1 MITAYS
7 GLPGAGKTL
16 SMVRDVYR
24 LWFSSGLPVY
34 SNINLRFPYPL
45 SKKQFNV
52 HYKFSLFP
60 LKWDKYW
67 QTQKQQW
74 YYPPILEGKD
84 FLDAFRVVDNA
95 IFVID
100 EAGTVFDNRSWRT
113 FEKWLMAKF
122 RESRKSNLHIYY
134 TAQDVMDVDIK
145 LRQLTNY
152 LVICKF
158 EKFQKWDLFLRNW
171 CYHSQVIRS
180 DTPAT
185 RKEYLN
191 YYETIF
197 PRDFKKIYNFYNT
210 LEHVTLSEF
219 QKIDISLKFKENAF
233 LASEGVASPPQ
244 GETSA
249 NPLSL
254 DL

>member
-16 SMVRDVYR
+16 SMVRDVYH
-24 LWFSSGLPVY
+24 LWLSSGLPVF
-34 SNINLRFPYPL
+34 SNINLRFPYPV
-45 SKKQFNV
+45 SKKKYNIQ
-52 HYKFSLFP
+52 YEFSLIP
-60 LKWDKYW
+60 LKLNKCW
-67 QTQKQQW
+67 QTESKKW
-74 YYPPILEGKD
+74 YYPAILEGKD
-84 FLDAFRVVDNA
+84 FLDAFRIVDNA

-122 RESRKSNLHIYY
+122 RESRKSNLHIFY

-158 EKFQKWDLFLRNW
+158 EKFKKWDLALRNW

-180 DTPAT
+180 DTPQN
-185 RKEYLN
+185 RHEYQN

-197 PRDFKKIYNFYNT
+197 PWDFQKIYSFYDT
-210 LEHVTLSEF
+210 LEHVTLAEF
-219 QKIDISLKFKENAF
+219 SKIDISLKFKENSF
-233 LASEGVASPPQ
+233 EVAERGGESPAGALPQ
-244 GETSA
+244 PPIT
-249 NPLSL
+249 
-254 DL
+254 